1 MSIRESGSAAASSP
15 GPQTVACQ
23 GFLVKHGGL
32 IFKKVLENI
41 YEYELFYFF
50 RPDGLNL
57 IRFSDSK
64 AILHPYGKRVDMG
77 KTVRLE

>member
-23 GFLVKHGGL
+23 GFLVKHGGF
-32 IFKKVLENI
+32 IFKKVPENI

-50 RPDGLNL
+50 RPD
-57 IRFSDSK
+57 RRVESDSIFRFK
-64 AILHPYGKRVDMG
+64 SDSSFLRE
-77 KTVRLE
+77 TF